1 MKKNIS
7 KWECHVIISYAWHSF
22 LMNGNTVYNKRKD
35 KKLSMKG
42 LIEQVLRFG
51 VVGFFCFLIDFG
63 ITAGLANIFGVHYLI
78 SKFLGFVISAV
89 VNYILSI
96 KFVFTAKKDMD
107 KSKEFTGFIIL
118 SAIGLLINE
127 IVMFV
132 CIDGIYR
139 HMPVLQNII
148 SDEWM
153 VSISSVIATGIVMIY
168 NFISRKIFLE
178 RK

>member
-1 MKKNIS
+1 MK
-7 KWECHVIISYAWHSF
+7 
-22 LMNGNTVYNKRKD
+22 T
-35 KKLSMKG
+35 
-42 LIEQVLRFG
+42 LIEQILKFG
-51 VVGFFCFLIDFG
+51 VVGFLCFLIDFG
-63 ITAGLANIFGVHYLI
+63 ITVGLANIFGVHYLI

-89 VNYILSI
+89 VNYLLSI
-96 KFVFTAKKDMD
+96 KFVFTQKKEMN
-107 KSKEFTGFIIL
+107 KNKEFIGFIVL

-132 CIDGIYR
+132 CIDVIYK
-139 HMPVLQNII
+139 HTAFLQEMI

-153 VSISSVIATGIVMIY
+153 VSISSIIATGIVMVY

>member
-1 MKKNIS
+1 MKN
-7 KWECHVIISYAWHSF
+7 
-22 LMNGNTVYNKRKD
+22 
-35 KKLSMKG
+35 
-42 LIEQVLRFG
+42 LIEQILKFG
-51 VVGFFCFLIDFG
+51 VVGFLCFLIDFG
-63 ITAGLANIFGVHYLI
+63 ITVGLANIFGVHYLI

-89 VNYILSI
+89 VNYLLSI
-96 KFVFTAKKDMD
+96 KFVFTQKKEMN
-107 KSKEFTGFIIL
+107 KNKEFIGFIVL

-132 CIDGIYR
+132 CIDVIYK
-139 HMPVLQNII
+139 HTAFLQEMI

-153 VSISSVIATGIVMIY
+153 VSISSIIATGIVMVY